1 MFANTIFGLNFK
13 KVRPSHAVED
23 NVELSSDSDDE
34 VLAVHRRIPPE
45 STPEVVSSE
54 EAVPVPD
61 REVLVEEAV
70 PVPDR
75 EVLVEV
81 GDNVDEESE
90 NAQVDDNTQ
99 VENENE
105 IHSSDNPD
113 EADDEDYDQSSSSDS
128 ESPRRQPSTR
138 ERKPT
143 RVFTYDK
150 DGNSVW
156 QAYSG
161 RIDECD
167 PGTSD
172 TVHGLCNLGSSGWD

>member
-1 MFANTIFGLNFK
+1 MSSEGN
-13 KVRPSHAVED
+13 PSHAVED
-23 NVELSSDSDDE
+23 NVELSIESDDE
-34 VLAVHRRIPPE
+34 VFAVHHRIPPE
-45 STPEVVSSE
+45 FTPDVVSS
-54 EAVPVPD
+54 
-61 REVLVEEAV
+61 EEAV

-113 EADDEDYDQSSSSDS
+113 EADDEDSDQSSSSDS

-143 RVFTYDK
+143 RVFTFDK
-150 DGNSVW
+150 DGNTVW